1 MEDSTVKKSP
11 LSNKVYDTL
20 KVIAAILPIL
30 GTAIFGLSEIWKF
43 PYGAEIQA
51 TLSIIASTLSAI
63 LIKLSH
69 DYTKMQ
75 KALVEHQAITLPPV
89 ETEEPNIESSN
100 EDDYDIKDINE
111 NKEEENKDEQFPV
124 G

>member
-1 MEDSTVKKSP
+1 MEESTVKKSP

-20 KVIAAILPIL
+20 KIIAAILPIL

-51 TLSIIASTLSAI
+51 TLSILASTLSAI

-75 KALVEHQAITLPPV
+75 KALVEHQAIVLPSV
-89 ETEEPNIESSN
+89 ETEENTDTVEESIIDNAENIEESETMGEDN
-100 EDDYDIKDINE
+100 E
-111 NKEEENKDEQFPV
+111 
-124 G
+124 

>member
-1 MEDSTVKKSP
+1 MTEDTTIKKSP

-20 KVIAAILPIL
+20 KIIAAILPIL

-51 TLSIIASTLSAI
+51 TLSILASTLSAI

-75 KALVEHQAITLPPV
+75 QALVEHQAIKLP
-89 ETEEPNIESSN
+89 EPEI
-100 EDDYDIKDINE
+100 INL
-111 NKEEENKDEQFPV
+111 NDVGNVKEEEKSESDESTDNIDEEV
-124 G
+124 IEE